1 MKTYRLL
8 IVLVIFSLVL
18 ACKSSQKEGDDKKK
32 PEVKDGIGNIQWPDG
47 SKKGTGNFKNGLK
60 EGKWTLFHR
69 ETGEKQGEGIYVNDK
84 QDGRWVFFHKNGKK
98 SAEGA

>member
-60 EGKWTLFHR
+60 EGIGRACRPSAPDLRGGVFCS
-69 ETGEKQGEGIYVNDK
+69 
-84 QDGRWVFFHKNGKK
+84 DGQSSKRLG
-98 SAEGA
+98 G